1 MVATAPL
8 TREIR
13 KAYLDWSVTVYV
25 RNTQVDEYLK
35 SNLGAN
41 RIVHGTFEES
51 EKIRALAKEHE
62 FVINAGSSFDPVLS
76 AAIIAG
82 LKERPAKSKG
92 TLLHISGAG
101 NFIDGGTTG
110 VANPS
115 GKVWNVCDPFLLST
129 RRRLANDFDRTQM
142 KMTLSKL
149 MRQCS
154 MEPLTS
160 CK

>member
-1 MVATAPL
+1 MVATASL

-13 KAYLDWSVTVYV
+13 NAYSDWSVTAYV

-35 SNLGAN
+35 SNLGVN

-62 FVINAGSSFDPVLS
+62 FVINAGSSFDPTLS

-82 LKERPAKSKG
+82 LKERPAESKG
-92 TLLHISGAG
+92 TLLHISGSG
-101 NFIDGGTTG
+101 NFIDRGTTG

-115 GKVWNVCDPFLLST
+115 GKIWNVCGLVVLCNENS
-129 RRRLANDFDRTQM
+129 L
-142 KMTLSKL
+142 
-149 MRQCS
+149 
-154 MEPLTS
+154 E
-160 CK
+160 